1 MLFFAKTDKCHYV
14 SECPYRHFIMPVF
27 FRLIYSCGLR
37 CSEARLLKV
46 GDVDLQSGIVHIYHA
61 KNDNDRLIPL
71 SAPILE
77 RCRKYYGKVH
87 LFSTLDDYF
96 FPCLKGRPMTIVNVY
111 HNFRRFL
118 WKAGIS
124 HGGRGKGPRIHD
136 FRHSFACHCLKKWVM
151 EGKDLNVYLPVLK
164 TFMGHDSF
172 DETAYYLRM
181 TADIYPDIIVKLEGC
196 YPDIIPS
203 MKGGAYENN

>member
-1 MLFFAKTDKCHYV
+1 
-14 SECPYRHFIMPVF
+14 MPVF

-46 GDVDLQSGIVHIYHA
+46 GNVDLELGVLHILHS

-71 SAPILE
+71 RAPILK
-77 RCRKYYGKVH
+77 RCRDYYTKVH
-87 LFSTLDDYF
+87 LFSTSEDYF
-96 FPCLKGRPMTIVNVY
+96 FPGLSGKPMTIVNVY

-136 FRHSFACHCLKKWVM
+136 FRHTFACHCLKKWVKD
-151 EGKDLNVYLPVLK
+151 GKDLNVYLPVLK

-172 DETAYYLRM
+172 NETSYYLRM

-196 YPDIIPS
+196 YSDIIPS
-203 MKGGAYENN
+203 MKGGTYENN